1 MAKLVADTGQYA
13 NVAQPANNFTDVNG
27 MKLSPQAS
35 EGSNVEYFESL
46 PAHVKPM
53 VNAVLENRIPLVGKT
68 PLSKPAMTQLFDIV
82 SNVDPTYDATN
93 FQKRQQ
99 TATAFAKGKQA
110 DAVRGANQALYHMGN
125 LYQRAEDLNNTSV
138 LPAIVNPIVNFIE
151 EKGFGDPRQAKFRQ
165 SAQAV
170 ASELRRVFA
179 GSGGGSLAELQKWES
194 SLPENASEAQQKAYI
209 QNGLDLLK
217 GGLDALNSQY
227 QAGMGLNRDVSDLL
241 SPQARKV
248 FNSLQAGQ
256 NPNIKPSKVQPPQ
269 TKAQKQG
276 AILKQSSNVPAGVTQ
291 AEWDAMT
298 PQEKSYWGQQ

>member
-1 MAKLVADTGQYA
+1 MAKLVADTGQYT
-13 NVAQPANNFTDVNG
+13 NVAPVKQAEAT
-27 MKLSPQAS
+27 MQLSPQAA
-35 EGSNVEYFESL
+35 EGSNVDYFNSL

-53 VNAVLENRIPLVGKT
+53 VNAVLENRIPLAGKA
-68 PLSKPAMTQLFDIV
+68 PLDKKSMTQLFDIV
-82 SNVDPTYDATN
+82 TNVDPTYDATN

-125 LYQRAEDLNNTSV
+125 LYQRAEDLGNV
-138 LPAIVNPIVNFIE
+138 GFLPNIINPVVNYIE
-151 EKGFGDPRQAKFRQ
+151 EKGFGDTRQGKFRQ

-179 GSGGGSLAELQKWES
+179 GAGGGSLAELNKWEN
-194 SLPENASEAQQKAYI
+194 SLPENASEEQQKAYI

-217 GGLDALNSQY
+217 GGLDALNAQY

-241 SPQARKV
+241 SPKARGVYNALEQGK
-248 FNSLQAGQ
+248 
-256 NPNIKPSKVQPPQ
+256 NPNEPK

-276 AILKQSSNVPAGVTQ
+276 AILKSGNIPAGITA
-291 AEWDAMT
+291 AEWAAMS
-298 PQEKSYWGQQ
+298 PEDKKLWQN